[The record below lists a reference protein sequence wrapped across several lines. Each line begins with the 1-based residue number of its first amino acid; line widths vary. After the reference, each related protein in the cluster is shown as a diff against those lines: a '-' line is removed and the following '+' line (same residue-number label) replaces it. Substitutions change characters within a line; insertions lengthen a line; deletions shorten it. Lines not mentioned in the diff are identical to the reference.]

1 MVLAVVLS
9 VFSAACYAAAAVVQ
23 ERLAARGHR
32 GLGRWAG
39 SVGLTLLGAT
49 THTVALGFGTVSVIQ
64 ALGTLT
70 LLFALP
76 IAAVRTRTPISAG
89 AWRDAGLTVAG
100 LAGIMA
106 LATQPVDEAALSAD
120 AGRYLLLA
128 TAAALVALV
137 MVAWHSASPLVR
149 SVLLAGASGVAFG
162 VSSVVTKAVLAD
174 FTVPGATAVVV
185 LAVAGY
191 LLGQASYKGGGLA
204 APLAMVSVANPVVAA
219 TIGVLVLGEGF
230 RFGTLGVMVT
240 MASAVVAGIGV
251 VGLSRRTA
259 TTTTTASSSRELV
272 QTGPP
277 SAVTGSSITAS
288 TSVVHAYRLQAAP
301 RIGSSTASTSQTWWW
316 VHETGDSTTL
326 AAPVITRADNQSP
339 ARASRPARHSAMT
352 AIAPPITRTRA
363 DRAES
368 GTSKRSNNPFSDWL
382 PADVM

>member
-9 VFSAACYAAAAVVQ
+9 IFSAACYAAAAVVQ

-106 LATQPVDEAALSAD
+106 LAAQPAEAVALSDD
-120 AGRYLLLA
+120 AGRYLVLA
-128 TAAALVALV
+128 TAAALAALTV
-137 MVAWHSASPLVR
+137 VAWQSASPLIR

-174 FTVPGATAVVV
+174 FSWPGATAVGV
-185 LAVAGY
+185 LAVTGY
-191 LLGQASYKGGGLA
+191 LLGQASYRGGGLA

-219 TIGVLVLGEGF
+219 TVGVLVLGEGF
-230 RFGTLGVMVT
+230 RFGTLGVVLT
-240 MASAVVAGIGV
+240 LASAVIAGIGV

-259 TTTTTASSSRELV
+259 TTTTTASNSRALV
-272 QTGPP
+272 HSGPP
-277 SAVTGSSITAS
+277 SAVTGSSITAR
-288 TSVVHAYRLQAAP
+288 TSVIHA
-301 RIGSSTASTSQTWWW
+301 
-316 VHETGDSTTL
+316 
-326 AAPVITRADNQSP
+326 
-339 ARASRPARHSAMT
+339 
-352 AIAPPITRTRA
+352 
-363 DRAES
+363 
-368 GTSKRSNNPFSDWL
+368 
-382 PADVM
+382 